1 MPRPRSPKGAQA
13 PVKSALR
20 VLEVLE
26 HFAAIERPASVSDLA
41 KALNYPQSS
50 TSMLVRTM
58 IEQGY
63 LAEAEERK
71 VVPTDRVAM
80 LGRWLDTRLSDT
92 RLHKLMRDLSQRT
105 GETILLGIPSD
116 CNAIYAE
123 AIPAT
128 NPMRLHIARG
138 TTRPIEASGVGL
150 MLLSAMDDAEIAR
163 RVARAAG
170 LREEHQRVPLHA
182 VMEEVE
188 AIRRRGYSRS
198 VDRIAP
204 GAGIVCVLIPG
215 TAPDNPVAIGIG
227 GLSSLLLERTD
238 ELVALLRDR
247 TAHHL
252 SAPAAK

>member
-1 MPRPRSPKGAQA
+1 MPRPRSAKGAQT

-26 HFAAIERPASVSDLA
+26 HFAAIERAASVSELA
-41 KALNYPQSS
+41 RALNYPQSS

-71 VVPTDRVAM
+71 VLPTPRVAM
-80 LGRWLDTRLSDT
+80 LGRWLDTRVTDA
-92 RLHKLMRDLSQRT
+92 RLHQLMRDLSQET
-105 GETILLGIPSD
+105 GETILLGIASD

-128 NPMRLHIARG
+128 NPMRLHIPRG

-163 RVARAAG
+163 RVERAAG
-170 LREEHQRVPLHA
+170 LRDEDQRVPLHA

-204 GAGIVCVLIPG
+204 GAGIVCVLLPG
-215 TAPDNPVAIGIG
+215 TTPDTPVALGIG
-227 GLSSLLLERTD
+227 GLSSLLLERTE
-238 ELVALLRDR
+238 ELVALLRSR
-247 TAHHL
+247 IAQYL
-252 SAPAAK
+252 GAAASV